1 MTVTLPI
8 GVLVM
13 AYGGP
18 ASLDEVPGYLADIR
32 HGRPTPREVLDEIT
46 ENYRVIGGGSP
57 LLEVTRRQVDAI
69 AERLGSD
76 YRCYLGMRHWAPWI
90 EEVVGQMLDDGI
102 THAVSLVLAPH
113 FSTMSIAKY
122 QGKIRDGLEMYRG
135 HIEFEHVQ
143 SYHDAPLYI
152 DALAERV
159 VAAIERWPAAERDTV
174 HVVFSAHS
182 LPTRILEQG
191 DPYDR
196 QLRETAQLIAAAVR
210 LPAERWSWSYQSAGR
225 SPEPWLGPQIEDH
238 IPTLAAQG
246 VRNIVSVVVGFV
258 ADHVEIL
265 YDIDIKAQGVAREL
279 GMRLVE
285 VGTPYLD
292 RQMVGAELPLLP
304 EGVTLSEGQHLDCQL
319 DRVRAAQPDLTVCGL
334 GLANPLEAEGL
345 VTKWS
350 IELVF
355 TPIHGYEQAG
365 DLAEIFARPLERRGR
380 LAT

>member
-1 MTVTLPI
+1 MTSHDSHQQAVSGAATPVQYPL
-8 GVLVM
+8 GVLLM

-18 ASLDEVPGYLADIR
+18 NSLEELPGYLSDIR
-32 HGRPTPREVLDEIT
+32 SGRPTTPEVLEEIT
-46 ENYRVIGGGSP
+46 HNYQSIGGSSP
-57 LLEVTRRQVDAI
+57 LLGITVQQVAGVR
-69 AERLGSD
+69 ERLD
-76 YRCYLGMRHWAPWI
+76 PRYFRVYLGMRHWAPWI

-113 FSTMSIAKY
+113 FSTMSVARY

-159 VAAIERWPAAERDTV
+159 VAAIDRWPVDERETV
-174 HVVFSAHS
+174 HVIFSAHS

-196 QLRETAQLIAAAVR
+196 QLRETAQLVAARAGV
-210 LPAERWSWSYQSAGR
+210 PAERWSWSYQSAGR

-238 IPTLAAQG
+238 IPELAAQG

-279 GMRLVE
+279 GMRLE
-285 VGTPYLD
+285 RPPALNTDPRFIQTLLD
-292 RQMVGAELPLLP
+292 LIHAHAARWLP
-304 EGVTLSEGQHLDCQL
+304 
-319 DRVRAAQPDLTVCGL
+319 A
-334 GLANPLEAEGL
+334 
-345 VTKWS
+345 
-350 IELVF
+350 
-355 TPIHGYEQAG
+355 EQA
-365 DLAEIFARPLERRGR
+365 AR
-380 LAT
+380 LA